1 MCKSANFRKTERGDV
16 FVITQR
22 QNDILNLIVELFTQ
36 THEPVGSKALQRTIE
51 SSSATIRN
59 DMAKLEKLGL
69 LEKAHTSSGR
79 MPSPAGFKY
88 FVEHSL
94 RLDSIDEQDIYH
106 VIKAFDFEAF
116 KLEDMLQ
123 KASHILSEMTGYTSV
138 ILDVEPARQRLT
150 GFDVVQL
157 SNHDALAVMTLDES
171 KPVTVQFAIPRNFL
185 TRDLIAFKAIVEE
198 RLLDG
203 SVMDIHY
210 KLRTEIP
217 QIVQKYFVTTD
228 NVLQLFDY
236 VFSELFL
243 ETVFVAGKVNS
254 LTYSDLSTYQFLDNE
269 QQVAIS
275 LRQGLKEG
283 ETASVQ
289 VADSQEA
296 ALADVSVLTHKFLIP
311 YRGFGLLSLI
321 GPIDMDYRR
330 SVSLVN
336 IIGKVLAA
344 KLGDYY
350 RYLNSNHYEV
360 H

>member
-1 MCKSANFRKTERGDV
+1 M
-16 FVITQR
+16 ITQR

-36 THEPVGSKALQRTIE
+36 THEPVGSKALQRTID

-106 VIKAFDFEAF
+106 VIKTFDFEAF

-123 KASHILSEMTGYTSV
+123 KASHILAEMTGYTSV

-171 KPVTVQFAIPRNFL
+171 KSVTVQFAIPRNFL

-198 RLLDG
+198 RLLDS
-203 SVMDIHY
+203 SVIDIHY

-275 LRQGLKEG
+275 LRQSLKEG
-283 ETASVQ
+283 EMASVQ

>member
-1 MCKSANFRKTERGDV
+1 M
-16 FVITQR
+16 ITQR

-36 THEPVGSKALQRTIE
+36 THEPVGSKALQRTID

-106 VIKAFDFEAF
+106 VIKA
-116 KLEDMLQ
+116 
-123 KASHILSEMTGYTSV
+123 SHILAEMTGYTSV

-198 RLLDG
+198 RLLDN
-203 SVMDIHY
+203 SVIDIHY

-275 LRQGLKEG
+275 LRQSLKEG
-283 ETASVQ
+283 EMASVQ

>member
-1 MCKSANFRKTERGDV
+1 M
-16 FVITQR
+16 ITQR

-36 THEPVGSKALQRTIE
+36 THEPVGSKALQRTID

-106 VIKAFDFEAF
+106 VIKTFDFEAF

-123 KASHILSEMTGYTSV
+123 KASHILAEMTGYTSV

-157 SNHDALAVMTLDES
+157 SHHDALAVMTLDES

-198 RLLDG
+198 RLLDS
-203 SVMDIHY
+203 SVIDIHY

-217 QIVQKYFVTTD
+217 QIVQKY
-228 NVLQLFDY
+228 
-236 VFSELFL
+236 
-243 ETVFVAGKVNS
+243 
-254 LTYSDLSTYQFLDNE
+254 
-269 QQVAIS
+269 
-275 LRQGLKEG
+275 
-283 ETASVQ
+283 
-289 VADSQEA
+289 
-296 ALADVSVLTHKFLIP
+296 
-311 YRGFGLLSLI
+311 
-321 GPIDMDYRR
+321 
-330 SVSLVN
+330 
-336 IIGKVLAA
+336 
-344 KLGDYY
+344 
-350 RYLNSNHYEV
+350 
-360 H
+360 

>member
-1 MCKSANFRKTERGDV
+1 M
-16 FVITQR
+16 ITQR

-36 THEPVGSKALQRTIE
+36 THEPVGSKALQRTID

-106 VIKAFDFEAF
+106 VIKTFDFEAF

-123 KASHILSEMTGYTSV
+123 KASHILAEMTGYTSV

-198 RLLDG
+198 RLLDS
-203 SVMDIHY
+203 SVIDIHY

-254 LTYSDLSTYQFLDNE
+254 LTYSDLLTYQFLDNE

-275 LRQGLKEG
+275 LRQSLKEG
-283 ETASVQ
+283 EMASVQ

>member
-1 MCKSANFRKTERGDV
+1 M
-16 FVITQR
+16 ITQR

-36 THEPVGSKALQRTIE
+36 THEPVGSKALQRTID

-106 VIKAFDFEAF
+106 VIKTFDFEAF

-123 KASHILSEMTGYTSV
+123 KASHILAEMTGYTSV

-157 SNHDALAVMTLDES
+157 SSHDALAVMTLDES

-198 RLLDG
+198 RLLDS
-203 SVMDIHY
+203 SVIDIHY

-275 LRQGLKEG
+275 LRQSLKEG
-283 ETASVQ
+283 EMASVQ

>member
-1 MCKSANFRKTERGDV
+1 M
-16 FVITQR
+16 ITQR

-36 THEPVGSKALQRTIE
+36 THEPVGSKALQRTID

-106 VIKAFDFEAF
+106 VIKTFDFEAF

-123 KASHILSEMTGYTSV
+123 KASHILAEMTGYTSV

-198 RLLDG
+198 RLLDS
-203 SVMDIHY
+203 SVIDIHY

-243 ETVFVAGKVNS
+243 ETVFV
-254 LTYSDLSTYQFLDNE
+254 
-269 QQVAIS
+269 
-275 LRQGLKEG
+275 
-283 ETASVQ
+283 
-289 VADSQEA
+289 
-296 ALADVSVLTHKFLIP
+296 
-311 YRGFGLLSLI
+311 
-321 GPIDMDYRR
+321 
-330 SVSLVN
+330 
-336 IIGKVLAA
+336 
-344 KLGDYY
+344 
-350 RYLNSNHYEV
+350 
-360 H
+360 

>member
-1 MCKSANFRKTERGDV
+1 M
-16 FVITQR
+16 ITPR
-22 QNDILNLIVELFTQ
+22 QNDILNLIVDLFTQ
-36 THEPVGSKALQRTIE
+36 THEPVGSKALQATID

-94 RLDSIDEQDIYH
+94 SLDSIDEQDIYQ

-116 KLEDMLQ
+116 KLEDILQ
-123 KASHILSEMTGYTSV
+123 KASQVLTDMTGYAAV
-138 ILDVEPARQRLT
+138 ILDVEPARQKLT
-150 GFDVVQL
+150 AFDIVQL

-171 KPVTVQFAIPRNFL
+171 RPATIQFAIPKNFL
-185 TRDLIAFKAIVEE
+185 TRDLLTLKEIVDE
-198 RLLDG
+198 RFWG
-203 SVMDIHY
+203 RSVMDIHY

-217 QIVQKYFVTTD
+217 QIVQKYFTTTD
-228 NVLQLFDY
+228 NVLNLFDY
-236 VFSELFL
+236 IFAELFK
-243 ETVFVAGKVNS
+243 ETVFVSGKVQS
-254 LTYSDLSTYQFLDNE
+254 LEYANLLTYQFLDNE
-269 QQVAIS
+269 QSVALA
-275 LRQGLKEG
+275 LRSSLKED
-283 ETASVQ
+283 EMATVQ
-289 VADSQEA
+289 VADSKEA
-296 ALADVSVLTHKFLIP
+296 ALANLTVLTHKFLIP

-336 IIGKVLAA
+336 VIGRVLAM

-360 H
+360 N

>member
-1 MCKSANFRKTERGDV
+1 M
-16 FVITQR
+16 ITQR

-36 THEPVGSKALQRTIE
+36 THEPVGSKALQRTID

-106 VIKAFDFEAF
+106 VIKTFDFEAF

-123 KASHILSEMTGYTSV
+123 KASHILAEMTGYTSV

-198 RLLDG
+198 RLLDS
-203 SVMDIHY
+203 SVIDIHY

-217 QIVQKYFVTTD
+217 QIVQKYFVITD

-275 LRQGLKEG
+275 LRQSLKEG
-283 ETASVQ
+283 EMASVQ

>member
-1 MCKSANFRKTERGDV
+1 M
-16 FVITQR
+16 ITQR

-36 THEPVGSKALQRTIE
+36 THEPVGSKALQRTID

-106 VIKAFDFEAF
+106 VIKTFDFEAF

-123 KASHILSEMTGYTSV
+123 KASHILAEMTGYTSV

-198 RLLDG
+198 RLLDS
-203 SVMDIHY
+203 SVIGIHY

-275 LRQGLKEG
+275 LRQSLKEG
-283 ETASVQ
+283 EMASVQ

>member
-1 MCKSANFRKTERGDV
+1 M
-16 FVITQR
+16 ITQR

-36 THEPVGSKALQRTIE
+36 THEPVGSKALQRTID

-185 TRDLIAFKAIVEE
+185 TAFKAIVEE
-198 RLLDG
+198 RLLDS
-203 SVMDIHY
+203 SVIDIHY

-275 LRQGLKEG
+275 LRQSLKEG
-283 ETASVQ
+283 EMASVQ

>member
-1 MCKSANFRKTERGDV
+1 M
-16 FVITQR
+16 ITQR

-36 THEPVGSKALQRTIE
+36 THEPVGSKALQRTID

-106 VIKAFDFEAF
+106 VIKTFDFEAF

-123 KASHILSEMTGYTSV
+123 KASHILAEMTGYTSV

-198 RLLDG
+198 RLLDS
-203 SVMDIHY
+203 SVIDIHS

-275 LRQGLKEG
+275 LRQSLKEG
-283 ETASVQ
+283 EMASVQ

>member
-1 MCKSANFRKTERGDV
+1 M
-16 FVITQR
+16 ITQR

-36 THEPVGSKALQRTIE
+36 THEPVGSKALQRTID

-79 MPSPAGFKY
+79 MPSSAGFKY

-106 VIKAFDFEAF
+106 VIKTFDFEAF

-123 KASHILSEMTGYTSV
+123 KASHILAEMTGYTSV

-198 RLLDG
+198 RLLDS
-203 SVMDIHY
+203 SVIDIHY

-275 LRQGLKEG
+275 LRQSLKEG
-283 ETASVQ
+283 EMASVQ

>member
-1 MCKSANFRKTERGDV
+1 M
-16 FVITQR
+16 ITQR

-36 THEPVGSKALQRTIE
+36 THEPVGSKALQRTID

-106 VIKAFDFEAF
+106 VIKTFDFEAF

-123 KASHILSEMTGYTSV
+123 KASHILAEMTGYTSV

-185 TRDLIAFKAIVEE
+185 TRDLIAFKSIVDE
-198 RLLDG
+198 RLLDS
-203 SVMDIHY
+203 SVIDIHY

-275 LRQGLKEG
+275 LRQSLKEG
-283 ETASVQ
+283 EMASVQ

>member
-1 MCKSANFRKTERGDV
+1 M
-16 FVITQR
+16 ITQR

-36 THEPVGSKALQRTIE
+36 THEPVGSKALQRTID

-106 VIKAFDFEAF
+106 VIKTFDFEAF

-123 KASHILSEMTGYTSV
+123 KASHILAEMTGYTSV

-198 RLLDG
+198 RLLDS
-203 SVMDIHY
+203 SVIDIHY

-254 LTYSDLSTYQFLDNE
+254 LTYSALSTYQFLDNE

-275 LRQGLKEG
+275 LRQSLKEG
-283 ETASVQ
+283 EMASVQ

>member
-1 MCKSANFRKTERGDV
+1 M
-16 FVITQR
+16 ITQR

-36 THEPVGSKALQRTIE
+36 THEPVGSKALQRTID

-94 RLDSIDEQDIYH
+94 RLDSIDEQYIYH

-123 KASHILSEMTGYTSV
+123 KASHILAEMTGYTSV

-198 RLLDG
+198 RLLDN
-203 SVMDIHY
+203 SVIDIHY

-275 LRQGLKEG
+275 LRQSLKEG
-283 ETASVQ
+283 EMASVQ

>member
-1 MCKSANFRKTERGDV
+1 M
-16 FVITQR
+16 ITQR

-36 THEPVGSKALQRTIE
+36 THEPVGSKALQRTID

-106 VIKAFDFEAF
+106 VIKTFDFEAF

-123 KASHILSEMTGYTSV
+123 KASHILAEMTGYTSV

-198 RLLDG
+198 RLLDS
-203 SVMDIHY
+203 SVIDIHY

-275 LRQGLKEG
+275 LRQSLKEG
-283 ETASVQ
+283 EMASVQ

-336 IIGKVLAA
+336 TIGKVLAA

>member
-1 MCKSANFRKTERGDV
+1 M
-16 FVITQR
+16 ITQR

-36 THEPVGSKALQRTIE
+36 THEPVGSKALQRTID

-79 MPSPAGFKY
+79 MPRPAGFKY

-123 KASHILSEMTGYTSV
+123 KASHILAEMTGYTSV

-198 RLLDG
+198 RLLDN
-203 SVMDIHY
+203 SVIDIHY

-275 LRQGLKEG
+275 LRQSLKEG
-283 ETASVQ
+283 EMASVQ

-321 GPIDMDYRR
+321 GPIDMNYRR

>member
-1 MCKSANFRKTERGDV
+1 M
-16 FVITQR
+16 ITQR

-36 THEPVGSKALQRTIE
+36 THEPVGSKALQRTID

-123 KASHILSEMTGYTSV
+123 KASHILAEMTGYTSV

-198 RLLDG
+198 RLLDN
-203 SVMDIHY
+203 SVIDIHY

-275 LRQGLKEG
+275 LRQSLKEG
-283 ETASVQ
+283 EMASVQ

-336 IIGKVLAA
+336 IIE
-344 KLGDYY
+344 
-350 RYLNSNHYEV
+350 RYWLLN
-360 H
+360 

>member
-1 MCKSANFRKTERGDV
+1 M
-16 FVITQR
+16 ITQR

-36 THEPVGSKALQRTIE
+36 THEPVGSKALQRTID

-106 VIKAFDFEAF
+106 VIKTFDFEAF

-123 KASHILSEMTGYTSV
+123 KASHILAEMTGYTSV

-157 SNHDALAVMTLDES
+157 SNHDALAVMTLYES

-198 RLLDG
+198 RLLDS
-203 SVMDIHY
+203 SVIDIHY

-275 LRQGLKEG
+275 LRQSLKEG
-283 ETASVQ
+283 EMASVQ

>member
-1 MCKSANFRKTERGDV
+1 M
-16 FVITQR
+16 ITQR

-36 THEPVGSKALQRTIE
+36 THEPVGSKALQRTID

-106 VIKAFDFEAF
+106 VIKTFDFEAF

-123 KASHILSEMTGYTSV
+123 KASHILAEMTGYTSV

-198 RLLDG
+198 RLLDS
-203 SVMDIHY
+203 SVIDIHY

-275 LRQGLKEG
+275 LRQSLKEG
-283 ETASVQ
+283 EMASVQ

-360 H
+360 Y

>member
-1 MCKSANFRKTERGDV
+1 M
-16 FVITQR
+16 ITPR
-22 QNDILNLIVELFTQ
+22 QNDILNLIVDLFTQ
-36 THEPVGSKALQRTIE
+36 THEPVGSKALQATID

-94 RLDSIDEQDIYH
+94 SLDSIDEQDIYQ

-116 KLEDMLQ
+116 KLEDILQ
-123 KASHILSEMTGYTSV
+123 KASQVLTDMTGYAAV
-138 ILDVEPARQRLT
+138 ILDVEPARQKLT
-150 GFDVVQL
+150 AFDIVQL

-171 KPVTVQFAIPRNFL
+171 RPATIQFAIPKNFL
-185 TRDLIAFKAIVEE
+185 TRDLLTLKEIVDE
-198 RLLDG
+198 RFLG
-203 SVMDIHY
+203 RSVMDIHY

-217 QIVQKYFVTTD
+217 QIVQKYFTTMD
-228 NVLQLFDY
+228 NVLNLFDY
-236 VFSELFL
+236 IFVELFK
-243 ETVFVAGKVNS
+243 ETVFVSGKVQS
-254 LTYSDLSTYQFLDNE
+254 LEYANLLTYQFLDNE
-269 QQVAIS
+269 QSVALA
-275 LRQGLKEG
+275 LRSSLKED
-283 ETASVQ
+283 EMATVQ
-289 VADSQEA
+289 VADSKEA
-296 ALADVSVLTHKFLIP
+296 ALANLTVLTHKFLIP

-336 IIGKVLAA
+336 VIGRVLAM

-360 H
+360 N